1 MKISL
6 ILILFIQ
13 NVYAL
18 NHRCGAD
25 KLKIDLNSLKK
36 PSKTKRISNLSKLNA
51 AGTYQPITIG
61 YDFSTLNRPR
71 SMSTEIFNNIKS
83 LLKETRDDI
92 SKFLQVVHTN
102 IDISD
107 YFQDIIEVC
116 GIYKIGKD
124 YENFLI
130 KNDLIIFP
138 MIEELEEGVIAAA
151 APCLLDYDTM
161 RPIGGILYINQNL
174 DFDAGNMD
182 MYMKTV
188 LLHEI
193 THILVFHPFFFE
205 L

>member
-36 PSKTKRISNLSKLNA
+36 PSKAKRISNLSKLNA

-61 YDFSTLNRPR
+61 YDFSNLNRPP

-83 LLKETRDDI
+83 LLKETREDI

-107 YFQDIIEVC
+107 YFQDI
-116 GIYKIGKD
+116 K
-124 YENFLI
+124 
-130 KNDLIIFP
+130 
-138 MIEELEEGVIAAA
+138 
-151 APCLLDYDTM
+151 LL
-161 RPIGGILYINQNL
+161 
-174 DFDAGNMD
+174 
-182 MYMKTV
+182 
-188 LLHEI
+188 
-193 THILVFHPFFFE
+193 
-205 L
+205 